1 MVDLLESNN
10 LEKVCLIGASFKE
23 NTDDIRHS
31 PTFIIYQNLQL
42 RGVKVEIYDNYVSTD
57 FVLTDFDL
65 LKDNSLIVEMFPLG
79 DTYNKLEDKIQ
90 ELQNTFYYRF
100 WN

>member
-31 PTFIIYQNLQL
+31 PTFIIYQKLQL

-57 FVLTDFDL
+57 FVLNDFDL